1 MSMKVT
7 ELFPIRPLQSRTDA
21 LLENEVLVVLLN
33 MAGKEHLAAI
43 RNTQPAQVL
52 KYYTAEVVGT
62 MWHCRIVLMIN
73 NKILGDNELVSDLAP
88 RLEKTAQEINFLF
101 KETTLWGEQ

>member
-1 MSMKVT
+1 MKVT
-7 ELFPIRPLQSRTDA
+7 QLFPIRPLQSRSDT
-21 LLENEVLVVLLN
+21 LLANEVLVVLLN

-62 MWHCRIVLMIN
+62 MWHCRIVLMCD